1 MATCTDD
8 EQLLAQYQRAV
19 EAGNQANATEPR
31 AVAAH
36 YDSANQLI
44 VVRLRSGALFSFPPD
59 IAQGLAEASEEDL
72 AAVEIT
78 PSGAGLHWEKLDA
91 DFSVPGLL
99 SGCFGTKAWMAK
111 LREQWL
117 NQQAS

>member
-1 MATCTDD
+1 MDSLMHD
-8 EQLLAQYQRAV
+8 EQFLAQYQRAV

-36 YDSANQLI
+36 YDSANHLI

-99 SGCFGTKAWMAK
+99 SGCFGTRAWMEK
-111 LREQWL
+111 LRERWL